1 MQAETTERDGKRTSR
16 VAERMG
22 RFEHAL
28 VSWEDRKPGRKGRGC
43 YHAYNVLFPLF
54 ALIVLAW
61 VPLSGREL
69 IWNVDGLNQY
79 YPFFVYEGQW
89 IRSIVSGL
97 FSGGGLQVPLW
108 EWCSG
113 YGADVA
119 TTFDVFLDPLNLV
132 SAITPEAIS
141 EWVFQ
146 LLVVFRLYLAGLAFT
161 HYCRVRGESRTGTV
175 LGALL
180 YALCGAGLTVVR
192 WSSGLHALI
201 LFPLVLAGAERM
213 LQGRRPWGYLAP
225 LALLAIT
232 SYYFTFMACVL
243 LVAYLAVRVV
253 MTQRPNLT
261 AARFMRWFAA
271 FAGLTLLA
279 LALAGFA
286 IVPAVSA
293 LANMGRVVEKSTVV
307 PLLYSGDYYLGL
319 LGGFLSTHDVGSDTY
334 QGFGGLALLAIALL
348 FARRGE
354 NRELKACVCVL
365 GAFFLV
371 PAVGS
376 FFNGLNYATNRW
388 AWAFALCVALVVARM
403 APALARPRTLDR
415 RVLVATAAAYALL
428 LLVPSFRTEAN
439 VAGFAALLAALAI
452 VCAPRPEAAPR
463 ALLACALAICL
474 GVNGLYFLAAE
485 EGGIAGGQVPLGMAY
500 AKLTSASA
508 DSVALEA
515 NDDGWWR
522 YDAGLSAPGS
532 GAPVA
537 RIRNNSL
544 VLGLEAPDFYNS
556 VYNDGVDAFHTE
568 LAVAGN
574 DINFSYVSLQGR
586 SDLMSLLGVRYY
598 VQRADGTDPAPY
610 GFDEAHPVA
619 EKSVM
624 GHPYRL
630 LKSDSAMPLAFALDR
645 AISRS
650 DYLSLDAVRRQQA
663 LLQAVVLEDDASA
676 AEGAGATRV
685 SAADLAYEDQTHEV
699 ALESAQGA
707 TYEDGRVIAQVP
719 GASVTLRFEGR
730 PASDTYLCLKG
741 LSYRA
746 LKPSELAG
754 DTQGMSWYQRANL
767 LAQDLAFKGSDAYAL
782 SATTDASAGTGYVT
796 NYVPSDHMYGG
807 KDTWLVSL
815 GYADE
820 AAHAVTITFSEAGEY
835 DFDAISVQTETHE
848 ARADWV
854 AAGQARALE
863 GVSRSGSGLSGT
875 IEVDQPS
882 TLLFSVAYSTGWTA
896 VVDGNPVEVRRADTG
911 FMAIDLTKGHH
922 SVELRYATPG
932 LAEGLAVSGVAIL
945 ATAALAVALGRPRKR
960 S

>member
-22 RFEHAL
+22 RLEHVL
-28 VSWEDRKPGRKGRGC
+28 VSWEDRKPGRTGRGC

-485 EGGIAGGQVPLGMAY
+485 EGGIAGGQVPLGMGSRRPTSTTASTTT
-500 AKLTSASA
+500 ASTPSTPSWPSPATTSTSA
-508 DSVALEA
+508 
-515 NDDGWWR
+515 
-522 YDAGLSAPGS
+522 
-532 GAPVA
+532 
-537 RIRNNSL
+537 
-544 VLGLEAPDFYNS
+544 
-556 VYNDGVDAFHTE
+556 T
-568 LAVAGN
+568 
-574 DINFSYVSLQGR
+574 
-586 SDLMSLLGVRYY
+586 
-598 VQRADGTDPAPY
+598 
-610 GFDEAHPVA
+610 
-619 EKSVM
+619 
-624 GHPYRL
+624 
-630 LKSDSAMPLAFALDR
+630 
-645 AISRS
+645 
-650 DYLSLDAVRRQQA
+650 
-663 LLQAVVLEDDASA
+663 
-676 AEGAGATRV
+676 
-685 SAADLAYEDQTHEV
+685 
-699 ALESAQGA
+699 
-707 TYEDGRVIAQVP
+707 
-719 GASVTLRFEGR
+719 
-730 PASDTYLCLKG
+730 
-741 LSYRA
+741 
-746 LKPSELAG
+746 
-754 DTQGMSWYQRANL
+754 
-767 LAQDLAFKGSDAYAL
+767 
-782 SATTDASAGTGYVT
+782 
-796 NYVPSDHMYGG
+796 
-807 KDTWLVSL
+807 
-815 GYADE
+815 
-820 AAHAVTITFSEAGEY
+820 
-835 DFDAISVQTETHE
+835 
-848 ARADWV
+848 
-854 AAGQARALE
+854 
-863 GVSRSGSGLSGT
+863 
-875 IEVDQPS
+875 
-882 TLLFSVAYSTGWTA
+882 
-896 VVDGNPVEVRRADTG
+896 
-911 FMAIDLTKGHH
+911 
-922 SVELRYATPG
+922 
-932 LAEGLAVSGVAIL
+932 
-945 ATAALAVALGRPRKR
+945 
-960 S
+960 